1 MRELCLTEKLTS
13 AYFCSYTIFK
23 RKKPYAIF
31 MPELE
36 DDMASHPKH
45 FYSAEEY
52 VALER
57 QAADKSEYYAGE
69 IFAMSGASR
78 EHNLIVANV
87 TTSLNTQLED
97 RDCEVYPSDMRVRTP
112 DSLFYTYPDVVV
124 VCGEPQFE
132 DDSVDTLLNPT
143 LIVEVLSSST
153 ETHDRTKKFA
163 DYRKIKSLMEYILIA
178 QQECRVTRY
187 VRQASDTWLF
197 QEASSVEE
205 QLHLASIDCDLAL
218 ERVYRKVRFPTSG
231 EKPSN

>member
-1 MRELCLTEKLTS
+1 
-13 AYFCSYTIFK
+13 
-23 RKKPYAIF
+23 

-45 FYSAEEY
+45 FHSAEEY
-52 VALER
+52 LALER
-57 QAADKSEYYAGE
+57 QADDKSEFYAGE

-112 DSLFYTYPDVVV
+112 DSLFYTYPDVIV

-132 DDSVDTLLNPT
+132 DQVVDTLLNPT
-143 LIVEVLSSST
+143 LIVEVLSPST

-163 DYRKIKSLMEYILIA
+163 DYRKITSLLEYILIA
-178 QQECRVTRY
+178 QQECRVTQY
-187 VRQASDTWLF
+187 VRQENNSWLF
-197 QEASSVEE
+197 QEVSSIKE
-205 QLHLASIDCDLAL
+205 QLHLASIDCDLL
-218 ERVYRKVRFPTSG
+218 VERIYRKVRFPTPG
-231 EKPSN
+231 EGLS